1 MVALSC
7 ISSSSAI
14 LSLSANLSL
23 RKKMYTAP
31 KQLFYTASWKQKMYT
46 ASQLFY
52 TTSRE
57 LKMYTASRQGFSIQH
72 LSSHQVLSG
81 CHTNTEEAY
90 LFWLP
95 PHYDLWHWFNWG
107 HLLFFFFEIGHYQWL
122 FIAASMS
129 EFITFIPGPWV
140 TTGDVQEFRA
150 MFVGHE
156 RSLSHLY
163 ETRIQSYVGR
173 SRILY
178 EMRSHDSQWLTALIL
193 KTGCGEPLQKQFSIL
208 LFQVF
213 ESKFDCVPMELLNV
227 GPEVDMSHLLYLS
240 HRHPE

>member
-1 MVALSC
+1 
-7 ISSSSAI
+7 
-14 LSLSANLSL
+14 
-23 RKKMYTAP
+23 
-31 KQLFYTASWKQKMYT
+31 
-46 ASQLFY
+46 
-52 TTSRE
+52 
-57 LKMYTASRQGFSIQH
+57 
-72 LSSHQVLSG
+72 
-81 CHTNTEEAY
+81 
-90 LFWLP
+90 
-95 PHYDLWHWFNWG
+95 
-107 HLLFFFFEIGHYQWL
+107 
-122 FIAASMS
+122 MS

-156 RSLSHLY
+156 GTLSHLY

-178 EMRSHDSQWLTALIL
+178 EMRSHDSQWLTAFIL

-213 ESKFDCVPMELLNV
+213 ESKFDYVSMELLNL

-240 HRHPE
+240 HPHPE

>member
-7 ISSSSAI
+7 ISPSSAI

-57 LKMYTASRQGFSIQH
+57 LKMYTASQQGFSIQH

-107 HLLFFFFEIGHYQWL
+107 HLLFFSSEIGHYQWL

-129 EFITFIPGPWV
+129 EFITFIPRPWF

-150 MFVGHE
+150 ILWDMRDPWVTSMRREFRAMWDVHASYM
-156 RSLSHLY
+156 RCDPMTLSDSL
-163 ETRIQSYVGR
+163 
-173 SRILY
+173 
-178 EMRSHDSQWLTALIL
+178 
-193 KTGCGEPLQKQFSIL
+193 PLF
-208 LFQVF
+208 
-213 ESKFDCVPMELLNV
+213 
-227 GPEVDMSHLLYLS
+227 
-240 HRHPE
+240 

>member
-1 MVALSC
+1 MSC

-46 ASQLFY
+46 AS
-52 TTSRE
+52 
-57 LKMYTASRQGFSIQH
+57 RQGFSIQH

-81 CHTNTEEAY
+81 CHRRHICCGF
-90 LFWLP
+90 L
-95 PHYDLWHWFNWG
+95 HIHDLWHIDSTWVICC
-107 HLLFFFFEIGHYQWL
+107 FFSFEIGHYQWL

-140 TTGDVQEFRA
+140 TAGDVHETRIQSYFL
-150 MFVGHE
+150 GHE

-178 EMRSHDSQWLTALIL
+178 EMWSHDSQWLTALIL
-193 KTGCGEPLQKQFSIL
+193 KTGCGEPLQKHFSTF

-213 ESKFDCVPMELLNV
+213 ESKFDCVPMELLTV
-227 GPEVDMSHLLYLS
+227 DPEVDMSHQLYSS